1 MILSLEELK
10 RHVVIDQPDEVL
22 QMKLDAIESGI
33 RDYTRNRFQNRGAR
47 SFVEVYE
54 GKIVA
59 ACSGFFSAGDTVQ
72 LSGSA
77 WQDGLYVV
85 LAVSGNVINVKE
97 RLVDEAS
104 PGLSITRIDYPASVK
119 AGVVDLMRWEAAYR
133 DKVGLSG
140 ETLSRHS
147 VSYAGTGAG
156 DSLMGYPAQLLG
168 FLKPYMRMRT

>member
-1 MILSLEELK
+1 MILSLEEL
-10 RHVVIDQPDEVL
+10 RRYVDTDQPDDIL

-33 RDYTRNRFQNRGAR
+33 RAYAHNGFQNRGAR

-59 ACSGFFSAGDTVQ
+59 ACRGFFSAGDTVQ

-77 WQDGLYVV
+77 WQDGLYIV
-85 LAVSGNVINVKE
+85 LDVSGNVLTMKE
-97 RLVDEAS
+97 RLVDEAA
-104 PGLSITRIDYPASVK
+104 PGLSITRIDYPASIK
-119 AGVVDLMRWEAAYR
+119 AGVVDLMRWEALYR
-133 DKVGLSG
+133 DKVGLTA